1 MIGRC
6 IICPQ
11 ARYHLPGEKNPLL
24 IWFCCEFSFG
34 AGIPRKSASKYGAQ
48 GPLLLLDEVDF
59 VNVRLDSRN
68 LDCQPLNPWTSMAAR
83 NALGPAFYRRSRLA
97 DLLNHPQEFLAEIE
111 QYSLTSFFA

>member
-1 MIGRC
+1 M
-6 IICPQ
+6 P
-11 ARYHLPGEKNPLL
+11 
-24 IWFCCEFSFG
+24 EFL
-34 AGIPRKSASKYGAQ
+34 ASQLQSTVRRASS
-48 GPLLLLDEVDF
+48 LLDEVDF

-68 LDCQPLNPWTSMAAR
+68 LDCQPLNPWTSMAAW

>member
-1 MIGRC
+1 MNSRSV
-6 IICPQ
+6 P
-11 ARYHLPGEKNPLL
+11 
-24 IWFCCEFSFG
+24 EFL
-34 AGIPRKSASKYGAQ
+34 ASQLQSTVRRASSS
-48 GPLLLLDEVDF
+48 PSEEVDF

-111 QYSLTSFFA
+111 QYSLTTSFA